1 MDDDSFGLRFHEKQV
16 AAVLFF
22 FFQEVWSETLNKYLM
37 WLRPETSVQVFV
49 GAVFFSVGEN

>member
-1 MDDDSFGLRFHEKQV
+1 MMTGLGFASMKSKSM
-16 AAVLFF
+16 LFFF

-37 WLRPETSVQVFV
+37 WLRAEMSLQLFV